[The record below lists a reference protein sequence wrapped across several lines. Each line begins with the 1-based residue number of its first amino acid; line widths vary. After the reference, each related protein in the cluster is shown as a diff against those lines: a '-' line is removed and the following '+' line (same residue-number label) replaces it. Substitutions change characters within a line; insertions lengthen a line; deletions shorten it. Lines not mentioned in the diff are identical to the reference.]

1 MGKRW
6 WVGGEDELAGPVV
19 AGFYLEAGPDWK
31 MQDVDELIIGHD
43 HHNGQQHHHQNSRQ
57 DEDDI
62 IVGSGEEESS
72 STTSKKLKLWEPS
85 GNCIQDFLYFS
96 GPGWFV
102 SIAYVDPGNYQADIQ
117 AGSTSRYSLLF
128 ALWWTAIL
136 SIYVQVLCVRLAFY
150 SNLTLSQVRAKTH
163 PSRPSRYFNWAIAE
177 FSTIITDLV
186 TVVGFAIAINYFFGL
201 PYWVGVLMSLVTT
214 MIFLASLS
222 YGMRLLEV
230 AIFIFVAI
238 MSIALWVE
246 MSYVNPNYRE
256 MIKGWTI
263 GFVETTTSDIFSL
276 AGILGSVVMPHNLY
290 LHTAAV
296 QSKRQHIQQSPTV
309 IAKAV
314 RYCSIEPIL
323 PILVSFFVNMAVV
336 TIAAERVYG
345 SEDAES
351 VGLTNFCLFFQSL
364 KGGCLLWATALLA
377 AGQSGAI
384 TTTYTG
390 QYIMDGYLNL
400 RISPWIR
407 SIVTRLTAITPAVII
422 AAMFPD
428 KLNQLVNVVNAL
440 LGLLLPFAFT
450 PLVKYN
456 CSTRIMG
463 PENAS
468 KGVEKMLLYSFAM
481 IVWAFNA
488 ATISVKG
495 GGFFGEILPT
505 TAAQQFVLIV
515 LQLSTQI
522 WYAWW
527 NFSTLFEA
535 EVIDIYDSIDDD
547 DDASRKEE
555 EIPSSSMLSRNNS
568 NLHEAFSI
576 DDDDDDVFE
585 LT

>member
-1 MGKRW
+1 
-6 WVGGEDELAGPVV
+6 
-19 AGFYLEAGPDWK
+19 
-31 MQDVDELIIGHD
+31 
-43 HHNGQQHHHQNSRQ
+43 
-57 DEDDI
+57 
-62 IVGSGEEESS
+62 
-72 STTSKKLKLWEPS
+72 
-85 GNCIQDFLYFS
+85 
-96 GPGWFV
+96 
-102 SIAYVDPGNYQADIQ
+102 
-117 AGSTSRYSLLF
+117 
-128 ALWWTAIL
+128 
-136 SIYVQVLCVRLAFY
+136 
-150 SNLTLSQVRAKTH
+150 
-163 PSRPSRYFNWAIAE
+163 
-177 FSTIITDLV
+177 
-186 TVVGFAIAINYFFGL
+186 
-201 PYWVGVLMSLVTT
+201 MSLVTT

-238 MSIALWVE
+238 MSVALWVE

-390 QYIMDGYLNL
+390 QYIMDGYLNI

-468 KGVEKMLLYSFAM
+468 KGFEKMILYSFAM

-495 GGFFGEILPT
+495 GGFFGEIIPT
-505 TAAQQFVLIV
+505 TAAQQLVLIV
-515 LQLSTQI
+515 LQLGTQI

-527 NFSTLFEA
+527 NFSTLFE
-535 EVIDIYDSIDDD
+535 IDADHSYELLDDV
-547 DDASRKEE
+547 KEE
-555 EIPSSSMLSRNNS
+555 MLS
-568 NLHEAFSI
+568 
-576 DDDDDDVFE
+576 
-585 LT
+585 